1 MKDLITVKQG
11 KATIARD
18 HSGKCLTEKQQIL
31 NWWTG
36 YCSELY
42 NYKANGAQSVLDCP
56 KTYTEDDHPILRKVE
71 AAVQSLK
78 KGKSGGVD
86 NIPAELVQAGGED
99 VITALTTICN
109 KTWQTGEWPTPWTES
124 LVIAFQKKRQPAA
137 VPELPNDQPHQLPKQ
152 SHAEDH
158 TEQIEATSKEDHRWR
173 TGRLQSRKT
182 SETLDRVWHTALWA
196 TMKQCNI
203 STNLIQVI
211 KNPCDKVTSA
221 VLFNS
226 SIGDWFRTT
235 AGVR

>member
-1 MKDLITVKQG
+1 M
-11 KATIARD
+11 
-18 HSGKCLTEKQQIL
+18 
-31 NWWTG
+31 
-36 YCSELY
+36 
-42 NYKANGAQSVLDCP
+42 
-56 KTYTEDDHPILRKVE
+56 
-71 AAVQSLK
+71 
-78 KGKSGGVD
+78 
-86 NIPAELVQAGGED
+86 
-99 VITALTTICN
+99 
-109 KTWQTGEWPTPWTES
+109 
-124 LVIAFQKKRQPAA
+124 
-137 VPELPNDQPHQLPKQ
+137 PELPNDQPHQLPKQ

-226 SIGDWFRTT
+226 SIGDWFRTIVGVQQGCLLSPILFNILLERIMT
-235 AGVR
+235 DASEDQYGTVSIGCRRITDLRFADDIDRLAGRGRTGIIIWAFRQRFHSLWHENQCWEADDKQRQWHQHRN

>member
-1 MKDLITVKQG
+1 M
-11 KATIARD
+11 
-18 HSGKCLTEKQQIL
+18 
-31 NWWTG
+31 
-36 YCSELY
+36 
-42 NYKANGAQSVLDCP
+42 
-56 KTYTEDDHPILRKVE
+56 
-71 AAVQSLK
+71 
-78 KGKSGGVD
+78 
-86 NIPAELVQAGGED
+86 
-99 VITALTTICN
+99 
-109 KTWQTGEWPTPWTES
+109 
-124 LVIAFQKKRQPAA
+124 
-137 VPELPNDQPHQLPKQ
+137 PELPNDQPHQLPKQ

-226 SIGDWFRTT
+226 SIGDWFRTIV
-235 AGVR
+235 GVQQGCLLSPILFNILLERIMTRHLRRSWRHCKHWRQNNHQSLLCWWHWWLSGRGITTGKISWVSQQSLHSLWHGDQCQEDQADDKQHQWHHHRDESKCTEAWDCH